1 MMDKKNHGF
10 SPKSLPQR
18 RSEGIRRSNACR
30 TSENPVKRTSN
41 FRENPFHALGL
52 IEGKNVSALGFTC

>member
-1 MMDKKNHGF
+1 MMGKKNHGF

-18 RSEGIRRSNACR
+18 RSEGIRRSKACR

-41 FRENPFHALGL
+41 FRENPFHALG
-52 IEGKNVSALGFTC
+52 